1 MAYPKDNISAKFSSL
16 GLGCPYLCLA
26 YAPEYTKGGL
36 LKLLG
41 RLRGHLGDYVA
52 GDSQGKDVA
61 VIFRKLRAVFQFIFL
76 FNPSDFLPLHHSP
89 CIQFLF

>member
-1 MAYPKDNISAKFSSL
+1 MARRSGLPLLSEKGWGGVEYSDFRLPTASLKKRKNGSA
-16 GLGCPYLCLA
+16 A
-26 YAPEYTKGGL
+26 L
-36 LKLLG
+36 L
-41 RLRGHLGDYVA
+41 GHLGDYVA